1 MGGDVVTPKQ
11 AAAVDELQRKPI
23 EQIQRETA
31 DCWAHRAWAAR
42 QLAVAAFQAGN
53 NADAYR
59 LNHDTTE
66 YEHEAIEHAALCN
79 DDSVIAAVRAI
90 IAGA

>member
-1 MGGDVVTPKQ
+1 MTPQQ

-31 DCWAHRAWAAR
+31 GAWANRAWAAR
-42 QLAVAAFQAGN
+42 QLAHAAFEAGN

-59 LNHDTTE
+59 YSHDAVE
-66 YEHEAIEHAALCN
+66 YEHEALEHAALCG
-79 DDSVIAAVRAI
+79 DDGVIAAVRAI
-90 IAGA
+90 VAGP